1 MNPIRVVL
9 VDDHAIVREGLSSML
24 STQLD
29 MRIVGEAGTGVE
41 AVALIE
47 RTQPDV
53 VLLDLEMPDMNGV
66 GVLEQTRKLT
76 PTPRVLILTAYGSD
90 ERILEAVR
98 AGAKGYLLKEAGLSE
113 VLHAVRIVADGGS
126 LLEPAI
132 TERLLRSM
140 ERLLRDEK
148 KQEAAKELLTQ
159 RERDILTYI
168 ARGFSNKA
176 IASEI
181 HLAERT
187 IKFYATIIFEKLGVN
202 NRAEAVARALQEQL
216 ITLP

>member
-1 MNPIRVVL
+1 M
-9 VDDHAIVREGLSSML
+9 
-24 STQLD
+24 
-29 MRIVGEAGTGVE
+29 
-41 AVALIE
+41 
-47 RTQPDV
+47 
-53 VLLDLEMPDMNGV
+53 
-66 GVLEQTRKLT
+66 
-76 PTPRVLILTAYGSD
+76 
-90 ERILEAVR
+90 
-98 AGAKGYLLKEAGLSE
+98 
-113 VLHAVRIVADGGS
+113 LHAVRIVADGGS

-148 KQEAAKELLTQ
+148 KQEALKELLTQ

-176 IASEI
+176 IASEM

-187 IKFYATIIFEKLGVN
+187 IKFYATIIFEKLGVT
-202 NRAEAVARALQEQL
+202 NRAEAVAKALQEQL